1 MGGSDNRTVVSFLV
15 QNLREVKFF
24 YLDEVTPDTKP
35 SDYYTLDPSLCPL
48 ISDNINEK
56 IRNGQDYKMY
66 EKKPIKLH
74 INKITQRIFLV
85 FLIKTFYLSF
95 LVQIFV
101 MSLDAK

>member
-15 QNLREVKFF
+15 QNLREGKFF

-35 SDYYTLDPSLCPL
+35 SDYYTPDPSLCPL
-48 ISDNINEK
+48 ISDNVNEK

-66 EKKPIKLH
+66 EKSQSCYTLTKLH
-74 INKITQRIFLV
+74 SKFFLV
-85 FLIKTFYLSF
+85 FLFKTSYLSF